1 MEDTSAV
8 MSLSL
13 TDASRATCSPQ
24 PRTWPSRL
32 VPWIS
37 VALIL
42 SMGACAAPRQGE
54 QIRHT
59 EIGIASHYA
68 ERFAGRKTA
77 SGQIYRPNMLTA
89 AHRTLPMG
97 TRLRVT
103 RIDKMGHVIAGPVI
117 VVVNDRGPYA
127 HGRII
132 DLSSE
137 AARRLGLYGTI
148 GRVRIEVLDPPPAP
162 PVAGKPLDKQ

>member
-1 MEDTSAV
+1 
-8 MSLSL
+8 
-13 TDASRATCSPQ
+13 
-24 PRTWPSRL
+24 
-32 VPWIS
+32 
-37 VALIL
+37 
-42 SMGACAAPRQGE
+42 MGACAAPRQGE

-59 EIGIASHYA
+59 EIGTASHYA

-77 SGQIYRPNMLTA
+77 SGQIYRPDLLTA

-103 RIDKMGHVIAGPVI
+103 RIDKMGHVVAGPII

-148 GRVRIEVLDPPPAP
+148 GRVRIEVLEPPPAP
-162 PVAGKPLDKQ
+162 PVAGKPIDKP

>member
-1 MEDTSAV
+1 
-8 MSLSL
+8 MSPSPSDLV
-13 TDASRATCSPQ
+13 PQ
-24 PRTWPSRL
+24 PSGRPRALALEARSSHLPAAACLAAL
-32 VPWIS
+32 VAAI
-37 VALIL
+37 
-42 SMGACAAPRQGE
+42 GCAAPRQGE
-54 QIRHT
+54 QVRHT
-59 EIGIASHYA
+59 EIGMASHYA

-77 SGQIYRPNMLTA
+77 SGEIYRPNALTA

-103 RIDKMGHVIAGPVI
+103 RIDRLGHDVAGPII
-117 VVVNDRGPYA
+117 VVVNDRGPFV

-148 GRVRIEVLDPPPAP
+148 GRVRIEVLERPGPGPNSP
-162 PVAGKPLDKQ
+162 KS

>member
-13 TDASRATCSPQ
+13 TGASRALRSPR
-24 PRTWPSRL
+24 PRPWPSRL
-32 VPWIS
+32 APWIS
-37 VALIL
+37 VALVL

>member
-1 MEDTSAV
+1 
-8 MSLSL
+8 MSLSR
-13 TDASRATCSPQ
+13 TDAARAPRSPR
-24 PRTWPSRL
+24 PRSWPSRL
-32 VPWIS
+32 MPWIS
-37 VALIL
+37 VALVL

>member
-1 MEDTSAV
+1 
-8 MSLSL
+8 MSLFQTDRMFLL
-13 TDASRATCSPQ
+13 TVRALCPPASRSPDW
-24 PRTWPSRL
+24 TSRL
-32 VPWIS
+32 
-37 VALIL
+37 ALGICAAL
-42 SMGACAAPRQGE
+42 ALFIGACAAPRQGE

-59 EIGIASHYA
+59 EIGMASHYA

-77 SGQIYRPNMLTA
+77 SGEIYRPNMLTA
-89 AHRTLPMG
+89 AHRTLPLG

-103 RIDKMGHVIAGPVI
+103 RIDKLGHDVAGPII

-148 GRVRIEVLDPPPAP
+148 GRVRIEVLEPAP
-162 PVAGKPLDKQ
+162 GPAAVGKPPDKP